1 MAIKVGP
8 TGLTQTLTSGYGE
21 GLTKK
26 QKKALGFALDPSISD
41 SQDASG
47 VLGGANVDVETVI
60 AGATGNRTPLSLD
73 VTTSFVTTAGNL
85 QHVTLADGVLG
96 QVKKIIHNVKVGGI
110 NNDLIITPSNL
121 AAGTTITSDAEKRS
135 VTLMYDGD
143 NWQVIAGEITGT
155 AEFVI
160 A

>member
-8 TGLTQTLTSGYGE
+8 QGLSQTLTSGYGE

-26 QKKALGFALDPSISD
+26 QKKALGFALDPGISD
-41 SQDASG
+41 SQDGGG
-47 VLGGANVDVETVI
+47 VVGDDIETIFGGN
-60 AGATGNRTPLSLD
+60 GTGNATPLSLKTTTSIV
-73 VTTSFVTTAGNL
+73 VTTSHKT
-85 QHVTLADGVLG
+85 HVSLADGVLG
-96 QVKKIIHNVKVGGI
+96 QVKRIIHTVRLSNA
-110 NNDLIITPSNL
+110 DLVITPANF
-121 AAGTTITSDAEKRS
+121 AAGTNITSDTQKRT
-135 VTLMYDGD
+135 VTLLYDGD

>member
-96 QVKKIIHNVKVGGI
+96 QVKRIMHTTKIVQ
-110 NNDLIITPSNL
+110 DLVITPTNF
-121 AAGTTITSDAEKRS
+121 AAGTRMTSNIVPTS